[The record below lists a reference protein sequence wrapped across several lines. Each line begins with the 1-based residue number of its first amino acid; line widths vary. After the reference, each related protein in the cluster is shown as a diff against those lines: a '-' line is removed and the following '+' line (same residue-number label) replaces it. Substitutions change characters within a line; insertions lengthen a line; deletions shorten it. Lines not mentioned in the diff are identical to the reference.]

1 MSTSITPDQLD
12 QDDEDEK
19 NANAQL
25 MADLKE
31 QVQRAEQASEQYR
44 KQLEVM
50 QQRLDDATNE
60 QTEAEERDFARQTE
74 LDKLRAEI
82 KEAARHNREMETS
95 YESEKRM
102 LLQDRDTQSSK
113 EAELQAIISRL
124 NETLR
129 NKGIEKSNANR
140 AGMNLSV
147 HPSAANTRSQSQ
159 RTRRRWTRSVRDAPE
174 GAER

>member
-1 MSTSITPDQLD
+1 MTPDQLD
-12 QDDEDEK
+12 QDDEDER

-44 KQLEVM
+44 KQLESM

-60 QTEAEERDFARQTE
+60 QTAAEERDFQRQTE
-74 LDKLRAEI
+74 LDKLRAEV
-82 KEAARHNREMETS
+82 KDSARQRRELEMS
-95 YESEKRM
+95 HDSEKRL
-102 LLQDRDTQSSK
+102 LLQERERSTTK
-113 EAELQAIISRL
+113 EAELQAVIGRL

-140 AGMNLSV
+140 AGRI
-147 HPSAANTRSQSQ
+147 TQSCEQ
-159 RTRRRWTRSVRDAPE
+159 HE
-174 GAER
+174 LIFL